1 MHSHACPE
9 RNTGGG
15 RVEALWVL
23 EIVTGGRGGGRLLVL
38 GAGDGAAAAAISG
51 PSTMSVTYNPV
62 LGYAN

>member
-1 MHSHACPE
+1 VE
-9 RNTGGG
+9 YRWG

-23 EIVTGGRGGGRLLVL
+23 EIVNGGRGGGRLLVL